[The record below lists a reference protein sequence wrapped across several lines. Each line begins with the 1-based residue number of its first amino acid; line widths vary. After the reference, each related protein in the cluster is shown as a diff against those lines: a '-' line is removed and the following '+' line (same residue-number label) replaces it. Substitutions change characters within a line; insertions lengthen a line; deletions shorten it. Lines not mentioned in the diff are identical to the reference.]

1 MYVKLL
7 LPLVVIIITFPLQRL
22 RIIVVSMYMSVS
34 IRLSVC
40 LSVCPLEYLWNH
52 MRDLYQFL
60 STLSMS
66 VARSSSGMLTI
77 GHIANHREGGDGS
90 VQRERNV
97 IYYCLVGIVVVIT
110 CFVTYLSRRSQSG
123 HRKVEFFRLISVMWS
138 SLSVATA
145 PDQNPQSERL

>member
-40 LSVCPLEYLWNH
+40 LSVCPLEYLRNH

-66 VARSSSGMLTI
+66 VARSSSGMLMI
-77 GHIANHREGGDGS
+77 GCIVCQREGNDGS
-90 VQRERNV
+90 A
-97 IYYCLVGIVVVIT
+97 LVSDIAI
-110 CFVTYLSRRSQSG
+110 FVLKRDVKLQLT
-123 HRKVEFFRLISVMWS
+123 
-138 SLSVATA
+138 
-145 PDQNPQSERL
+145 N